1 MERTAYMAWLL
12 NQSTNEND
20 IARLLFADCFI
31 HQHRQAFDILEAT
44 GEEEFS
50 WPDSFVKA
58 AQIVIK
64 SE

>member
-1 MERTAYMAWLL
+1 MERTAYMEFLL
-12 NQSTNEND
+12 SKSTEANE

-31 HQHRQAFDILEAT
+31 HQYRPAFDILEAT

-50 WPDSFVKA
+50 WPESFVKA
-58 AQIVIK
+58 AQIVIT